1 MTLGTIQKPEEP
13 VLTHIEPGKA
23 KGSYCC
29 RKASSPLTLLVMEKL
44 AQI

>member
-1 MTLGTIQKPEEP
+1 MTLRTIQKPEGP
-13 VLTHIEPGKA
+13 VLTHTEQGKA

-29 RKASSPLTLLVMEKL
+29 SEASSLLSLLVMEKP